1 MLFLKCQ
8 SFVAVSYVDNSA
20 VLESVLLEQMLHYGV
35 VAESVNVY
43 VATDAETI
51 VERSGECAVS
61 VGQTR
66 YAVYYII
73 W

>member
-8 SFVAVSYVDNSA
+8 SFVTVGYVYDSA
-20 VLESVLLEQMLHYGV
+20 VLEVVLLEQILHYGV
-35 VAESVNVY
+35 VAESVDAY
-43 VATDAETI
+43 VATDTETV

-73 W
+73 R

>member
-8 SFVAVSYVDNSA
+8 PFVTVGYVYDSA
-20 VLESVLLEQMLHYGV
+20 VLEAVLLEQMLHYGV
-35 VAESVNVY
+35 VAESVYAY
-43 VATDAETI
+43 VATDTETV

-61 VGQTR
+61 IGQAR

>member
-8 SFVAVSYVDNSA
+8 PFVAVSDVNYSA
-20 VLESVLLEQMLHYGV
+20 VLEAMLPEQMLHDGV
-35 VAESVNVY
+35 VAEGVDAY
-43 VATDAETI
+43 VSTDAETI

-61 VGQTR
+61 IGQAR

-73 W
+73 R